1 MAVAAIVLAAGEST
15 RMGRPK
21 ALLDWRGRTL
31 LQHQIAT
38 LSEAGC
44 DPVVVVLGARAHQ
57 IRARTQCDAPCRI
70 VENAAYRS
78 GRASSL
84 RIGARALADDVE
96 AVLIASVD
104 GPSALA
110 TTAAVIEAWRENAAS
125 IVVPR
130 FEGRNGHPA
139 LFDGALL
146 GELRELQEST
156 LGLKAVR
163 TAHADA
169 TQFVDCDDPW
179 VVLNMNTPEEY
190 EQARAAHGGASSSS
204 S

>member
-1 MAVAAIVLAAGEST
+1 MAVAAIILAAGEST

-21 ALLDWRGRTL
+21 ALLDWGGRTL
-31 LQHQIAT
+31 LQHQIDT
-38 LSEAGC
+38 LSEVGC
-44 DPVVVVLGARAHQ
+44 DPIVVVLGARAHQ
-57 IRARTQCDAPCRI
+57 IRARTRCTATCRL

-84 RIGARALADDVE
+84 RIGARALADSVE

-104 GPSALA
+104 GPSSVA
-110 TTAAVIEAWRENAAS
+110 TARAVIAAWHASAAS

-130 FEGRNGHPA
+130 FEGHNGHPP

-146 GELRELQEST
+146 GALREVQEST

-163 TAHADA
+163 SAHADG
-169 TQFVDCDDPW
+169 TQFIECEDPW
-179 VVLNMNTPEEY
+179 VVLNLNTPEEY
-190 EQARAAHGGASSSS
+190 ERARASQGESPISDL
-204 S
+204 

>member
-1 MAVAAIVLAAGEST
+1 MAVAAIILAAGEST

-21 ALLDWRGRTL
+21 ALLDWGGRTL
-31 LQHQIAT
+31 LQHQINT
-38 LSEAGC
+38 LAEAGC

-57 IRARTQCDAPCRI
+57 IRARTQCEAPCQL

-84 RIGARALADDVE
+84 RIGGLALDDDVE

-104 GPSALA
+104 GPSTLA
-110 TTAAVIEAWRENAAS
+110 TTRAVIEAWREHANS

-130 FEGRNGHPA
+130 FEGQNGHPA

-163 TAHADA
+163 SAHADA
-169 TQFVDCDDPW
+169 TQFIDCDDPW
-179 VVLNMNTPEEY
+179 LVLNLNTPEQY
-190 EQARAAHGGASSSS
+190 AAAHASHGGASPNGS
-204 S
+204 